1 MQILTLIFYWFLSE
15 NLVFL
20 QNKASNNLPTL
31 PPSSD
36 QLSAN
41 HLSHEESGVGG
52 KYSKN
57 LKNLFINKINSF
69 ARIKKKI
76 TNSQIFPTCLST
88 KSSDSLLK
96 SIGFECQSH

>member
-69 ARIKKKI
+69 ARIKKKSPI
-76 TNSQIFPTCLST
+76 LRFFQPAFLQKAVTAYWNL
-88 KSSDSLLK
+88 
-96 SIGFECQSH
+96 

>member
-1 MQILTLIFYWFLSE
+1 MQILTFIFYWFLSE
-15 NLVFL
+15 NFVFL
-20 QNKASNNLPTL
+20 QNKAPNNLPTL

-52 KYSKN
+52 TYSKN

-69 ARIKKKI
+69 ARIKKSPI
-76 TNSQIFPTCLST
+76 LRFFQPAFL
-88 KSSDSLLK
+88 
-96 SIGFECQSH
+96 